1 MRTVYLVEALAQWKE
16 WRVIVK
22 KISVRL
28 TVHFTIPPQLSL
40 PRRTAIYSLRKNC
53 KPPPSPHHRNLVIVS
68 ANIPFK
74 NIGQI
79 VDLILRN
86 NAQMTDAKL
95 LTVNV
100 GCYCFFI
107 YWNLFCIAL
116 QMDLIISFQNRQ
128 ESTIWP
134 ELCIHSR
141 NIFVHIIIIF
151 ENKSTGIDYCIVY
164 TLKNYK
170 LASRVLVVV
179 SFSVNVLAY
188 CFGEFKV
195 P

>member
-1 MRTVYLVEALAQWKE
+1 MERMTGDCKKRYLLDWQFILPSRPNSPSQEQQPFILYAK
-16 WRVIVK
+16 IV
-22 KISVRL
+22 S
-28 TVHFTIPPQLSL
+28 H
-40 PRRTAIYSLRKNC
+40 
-53 KPPPSPHHRNLVIVS
+53 PPSPHHRNLVIVS

-86 NAQMTDAKL
+86 YAHMTDAKL
-95 LTVNV
+95 LTVNA

-170 LASRVLVVV
+170 MASKVLVVV